1 MLTECI
7 LCYRHCSITLHVV
20 IYFTFITIL
29 QDERDSKKLRYKE
42 LVTPHSLRAEIQALE
57 IKSIWYILSKVA

>member
-1 MLTECI
+1 M
-7 LCYRHCSITLHVV
+7 R
-20 IYFTFITIL
+20 
-29 QDERDSKKLRYKE
+29 RDSKKLRYKE